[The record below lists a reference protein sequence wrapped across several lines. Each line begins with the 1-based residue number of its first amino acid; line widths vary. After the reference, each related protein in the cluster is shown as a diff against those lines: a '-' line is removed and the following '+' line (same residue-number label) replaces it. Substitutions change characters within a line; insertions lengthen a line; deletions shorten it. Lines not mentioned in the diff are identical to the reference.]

1 MVANIFEACVACVM
15 SARAAAER
23 GTAERSLDNGAP
35 LDFPS
40 ANERSRFRA
49 LGSGGR
55 IPRSVIG
62 GSRGPRGQPPV
73 GPFRDRRASGERS
86 IGAWDG
92 TRSIGET
99 PPARVER

>member
-62 GSRGPRGQPPV
+62 GIARTSRSTAR
-73 GPFRDRRASGERS
+73 RTLSRSARERRAIDRRVGRHPV
-86 IGAWDG
+86 D
-92 TRSIGET
+92 R
-99 PPARVER
+99 